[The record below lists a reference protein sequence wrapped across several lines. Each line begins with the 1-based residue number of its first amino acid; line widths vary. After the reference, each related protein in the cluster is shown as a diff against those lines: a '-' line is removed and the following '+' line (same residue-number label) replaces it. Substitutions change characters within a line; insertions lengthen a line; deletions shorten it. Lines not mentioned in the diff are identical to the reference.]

1 MGTDFNALKDL
12 TPERR
17 VKELQKLIDSLRKGI
32 KENENDIKDA
42 EHLLAIAGDEAQ
54 VIEQVSVPETP
65 ESNIEEI
72 AEESGRLALGEQREL
87 EELLATAPPR
97 EEETL
102 HQVAHRPISELYG
115 ELKNIYQRQ
124 QDTGLE
130 SQQDRD
136 MIYAIRKGFEIKRQD
151 GYNPATKDENLM
163 TAAEQMADSMYASAT
178 GGYKRNPA

>member
-17 VKELQKLIDSLRKGI
+17 VKELQKLIDFLRKGI
-32 KENENDIKDA
+32 QESENDIKDA
-42 EHLLAIAGDEAQ
+42 EHLLVIAEDEAQ

-65 ESNIEEI
+65 KIEEI

-102 HQVAHRPISELYG
+102 HQVAHRPVSELYG

-151 GYNPATKDENLM
+151 GYNPAAKDESLM
-163 TAAEQMADSMYASAT
+163 TAAEQMADSMYTSAT